1 MTTIKRTYDSTAE
14 ANDAVS
20 ELRANQFD
28 NVELV
33 SDGPSHLVIVD
44 VPVSMIPK
52 AEELMSL
59 HGGRGPIEGGEVPE
73 IVAPAP
79 KQTAAV
85 PLSSAPSVTA
95 PAPPS
100 TKTSAPRTYKAD
112 PLAGPRTA
120 SEVLGIPELTRNQ
133 HGHATLLNDP
143 APLSSLLHL
152 PVLVE

>member
-1 MTTIKRTYDSTAE
+1 MTTIKRTYDSTAD

-44 VPVSMIPK
+44 VPVSMVPK

-59 HGGRGPIEGGEVPE
+59 HGRRGPVEHGEVSEITAPE
-73 IVAPAP
+73 SKPA
-79 KQTAAV
+79 AA

-95 PAPPS
+95 PVAPS

-133 HGHATLLNDP
+133 RGHATLLNDP

-152 PVLVE
+152 PVLAD